1 MTKYM
6 GIGFS
11 ESLAKVLKAFAHSKL
26 RWAAIPGLGIG
37 LVLQVYFFRE
47 MVAAEL
53 LFGLAFLVML
63 TLVGIFYAIG
73 AIGERGLDAVEVAV
87 RAIGRF
93 ARRGYGALEVIGK
106 KWVRHPESAR

>member
-1 MTKYM
+1 ME
-6 GIGFS
+6 IGFS
-11 ESLAKVLKAFAHSKL
+11 ESLVAKLRKAFRQSQL
-26 RWAAIPGLGIG
+26 RWVAIPVLGIG

-63 TLVGIFYAIG
+63 TLVGIFYLIG
-73 AIGERGLDAVEVAV
+73 AIGERGLDGVEAAV
-87 RAIGRF
+87 RAIGRS
-93 ARRGYGALEVIGK
+93 ARRGYGALEVLGK